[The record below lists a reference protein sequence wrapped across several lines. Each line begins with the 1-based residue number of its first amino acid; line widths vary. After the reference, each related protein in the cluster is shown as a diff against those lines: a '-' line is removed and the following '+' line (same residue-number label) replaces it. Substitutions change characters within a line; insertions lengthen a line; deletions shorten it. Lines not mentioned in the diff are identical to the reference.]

1 VKSVFNHWNLITGSD
16 NFAVCTDDDDFRIWV
31 IDIEK
36 KQAYLSDKVRFPE
49 TPETEDE
56 EDLMID
62 ALTVTK
68 DGKYIVSAK
77 YPCVISDGLTSYP
90 IKKIWDSK
98 QVKISPSFPSDGAM
112 THKKIFLNLYY
123 IVRKLKF
130 THRRQIIQMES
141 YVCLCFQCRLLD

>member
-1 VKSVFNHWNLITGSD
+1 M
-16 NFAVCTDDDDFRIWV
+16 CTDDDDFRIWV

-68 DGKYIVSAK
+68 DGKYIVMSNI
-77 YPCVISDGLTSYP
+77 YDNIPY
-90 IKKIWDSK
+90 
-98 QVKISPSFPSDGAM
+98 
-112 THKKIFLNLYY
+112 
-123 IVRKLKF
+123 
-130 THRRQIIQMES
+130 
-141 YVCLCFQCRLLD
+141 LLDINTFEICKSLQGELN